1 MATNYTVQSGDTLSR
16 IAKANNTTVDAI
28 AKANNISNVNMI
40 KVGQQ
45 LSFGGSPTYGP
56 VRPTTT
62 TLKPAVPAAVLPS
75 TQKNSTSMYD
85 TKTYRDSL
93 TKLTS
98 PSSPSVNKYSTTLS
112 YNMPKPAPTQYAG
125 IKPSLS
131 ETLKGNLPTYAPKPT
146 TTPTGGGAYSV
157 VSGDTLSRIAS
168 KNGMTLQALLA
179 LNPSITNPNQIQ
191 VGQKINLGG
200 GQTQAPTYGPV
211 QSQSQVPSQGPTP
224 TAPTGTY
231 GPVQPERPT
240 TTTPDASGGYNAND
254 LARQAGEAGLS
265 LSEYQSLMESQN
277 RVSKEETDRI
287 ANELGITA
295 LEGEVFKKPKES
307 TQKVFDTAYKTSGL
321 SDIKS
326 KIQKIND
333 DIDKDRADLTEAI
346 GAIDE
351 NPFLTE
357 TSRVGRG
364 KRVLDQAESI
374 INNKLAQAK
383 NLQDLYDDG
392 ITEITNMIQRDATDF
407 GRDQLIDQAKL
418 NYLVKKAEIEA
429 TQLQDGKSADS
440 TATATYLSS
449 RAGTGGTAPEVVGNA
464 DTGYY
469 TYDNT
474 TKKFVQVI
482 GPASTVTADTFKPTA
497 EQQGLVG
504 RFLNTSEAKA
514 LGATADDLQK
524 AMEDPSFFY
533 YLLQLAIENGI

>member
-1 MATNYTVQSGDTLSR
+1 MATSYTVKSGDTLSK

-45 LSFGGSPTYGP
+45 LSFGGSPAPVLGP
-56 VRPTTT
+56 VKPTPV
-62 TLKPAVPAAVLPS
+62 TLKPAVPPAVLPS

-85 TKTYRDSL
+85 TKTYRDTLSR
-93 TKLTS
+93 LTS
-98 PSSPSVNKYSTTLS
+98 PSAPPVNKYSTNLNYS
-112 YNMPKPAPTQYAG
+112 SPTQYAG
-125 IKPSLS
+125 LKPSLTES
-131 ETLKGNLPTYAPKPT
+131 LKGNAPVFTPKTPT
-146 TTPTGGGAYSV
+146 TTPAGGSGYSV
-157 VSGDTLSRIAS
+157 VSGDTLSRIAAR
-168 KNGMTLQALLA
+168 NGTTVQALLA

-191 VGQKINLGG
+191 VGQKINLGS
-200 GQTQAPTYGPV
+200 GPV
-211 QSQSQVPSQGPTP
+211 QGPVQGPIQPTNVPSNPNVPSTP
-224 TAPTGTY
+224 TAPVSPSSPNAPAPTGF
-231 GPVQPERPT
+231 
-240 TTTPDASGGYNAND
+240 DAND
-254 LARQAGEAGLS
+254 LARRAGEAGLS
-265 LSEYQSLMESQN
+265 LSEYQSLMQSQN
-277 RVSKEETDRI
+277 SVSKEETDAI

-295 LEGEVFKKPKES
+295 LEGEVFKKPAES
-307 TQKVFDTAYKTSGL
+307 TQKMFEKAYDVAGL
-321 SDIKS
+321 SDIKA

-383 NLQDLYDDG
+383 TLQDLYDDG
-392 ITEITNMIQRDATDF
+392 IGEITKMIERNTADF
-407 GRDQLIDQAKL
+407 GQNQLIDQAKL
-418 NYLVKKAEIEA
+418 NYLVKKAEIQA
-429 TQLQDGKSADS
+429 TQLENKKNSDT

-449 RAGTGGTAPEVVGNA
+449 RAGSGGTAPEVVGNA

-469 TYDNT
+469 TYDAT

-482 GPASTVTADTFKPTA
+482 GPASTTTADTFKPTA

-504 RFLNTSEAKA
+504 RFLSTAEAKA
-514 LGATADDLQK
+514 MGATPDDLKK
-524 AMEDPSFFY
+524 AMEDPAFFW
-533 YLLQLAIENGI
+533 YLLELANQNGIY